1 MASCKHFESCLD
13 DLFFLALIGQTFS
26 HVLLSAA
33 DACGKFPI
41 WVLNRNHT
49 KPLNRLL
56 PAATV
61 PIQTIDRLISHFTT
75 VKNVTGANCF
85 IQNRRSNS
93 KILNGSV
100 APPSSEAS
108 LSAPQKCFSSQNQ
121 LLGSSQLAVL
131 EPFSCRFQPSLA
143 TSPQQTQTY
152 LTEISRCPRYRPAF
166 FGDNHQR
173 RSQRSTKSTLR
184 PRDPLNLGPRFSS

>member
-1 MASCKHFESCLD
+1 MASCKHSESCLD

-26 HVLLSAA
+26 PVLLSAA

-49 KPLNRLL
+49 KPLNGLL
-56 PAATV
+56 PAASCCNS
-61 PIQTIDRLISHFTT
+61 PYSDNRRLISHFTT

-121 LLGSSQLAVL
+121 LLGSSQLALL

-166 FGDNHQR
+166 FGDDH
-173 RSQRSTKSTLR
+173 
-184 PRDPLNLGPRFSS
+184 